1 MTSQE
6 EALQEKIRELE
17 NGAEKVKSEKDAEIE
32 KIKGEANMIIKA
44 RVSVILSR
52 FEIGRMGHPPPP
64 ASRDL
69 ADSLHKALNQQNL
82 NKDKEIQNLIDDS
95 NKCVKQY
102 LEDFAKEKEQLAAAE
117 AEKLKEV
124 NSQIDTLRN
133 DVKEHQS
140 KVKKAESDLG
150 RVYIIFTHDTST
162 IVHFTLVHV
171 HSYIVHYVHRA
182 LRTS

>member
-1 MTSQE
+1 
-6 EALQEKIRELE
+6 
-17 NGAEKVKSEKDAEIE
+17 
-32 KIKGEANMIIKA
+32 
-44 RVSVILSR
+44 
-52 FEIGRMGHPPPP
+52 MGHPPPP

-133 DVKEHQS
+133 DVKEHQT

-150 RVYIIFTHDTST
+150 KGEQCTKFVLRTTVQLSIR
-162 IVHFTLVHV
+162 TLHSYDV
-171 HSYIVHYVHRA
+171 HSYTVQSDVH
-182 LRTS
+182 